1 MTQVTNALMEHANSP
16 DSSVS
21 SAAFHAIG
29 LLACTQI
36 SGSESS
42 VLSARLAQSLREKFQ
57 HVETIGCGET
67 ATDDDRRLLL
77 SFECMLLTC
86 GPGEIGLLLQE
97 AGSSR

>member
-1 MTQVTNALMEHANSP
+1 MEHAKSP

-29 LLACTQI
+29 LLACSQI
-36 SGSESS
+36 SGAESS
-42 VLSARLAQSLREKFQ
+42 VLSARLVQSLRARFQ
-57 HVETIGCGET
+57 HVETTIGCGE
-67 ATDDDRRLLL
+67 ASTDDDRHLQL

-97 AGSSR
+97 EGSSR